1 MSPRN
6 GTGRGGGMPVGRA
19 DSRPGSRPGARP
31 VSRSGS
37 RLFLTLLWLLFGLPL
52 PVLAL
57 WAAAP
62 GWAWPDLWP
71 AALGGR
77 TATFVLAHRQ
87 SIAGALASSTVY
99 SLAAV
104 AVTLCT
110 CLAPARLLAFGRFRG
125 RAALEGLLLAPA
137 LLPAMGFALGLYG
150 TLVRLGLADTPAGV
164 VLVLSVVS
172 YPYMLRALAS
182 GFETVGPDYGRCA
195 ANLGAGPLLRLLA
208 VELPLLLPAAVA
220 GGSVVFLV
228 AFSDYFLVQLVGGGV
243 VASFTGYLFPVLQS
257 PDRGLAAMLS
267 LVFLVVP
274 VTLFVLVEG
283 LVLAVYRRR
292 GM

>member
-6 GTGRGGGMPVGRA
+6 GKGRGAGWPSGGA
-19 DSRPGSRPGARP
+19 DSRPRSSPRSRPGSR
-31 VSRSGS
+31 
-37 RLFLTLLWLLFGLPL
+37 LFLAVLWLLFGLPL

-71 AALGGR
+71 ALLGGR
-77 TATFVLAHRQ
+77 TTAFVLANRQ
-87 SIAGALASSTVY
+87 SIVGALTTSTLY
-99 SLAAV
+99 SLAVV

-125 RAALEGLLLAPA
+125 RGALEGVLLAPA

-150 TLVRLGLADTPAGV
+150 TLVRLGLADTPTGV

-172 YPYMLRALAS
+172 YPYMLRALVS
-182 GFETVGPDYGRCA
+182 GFETVGPDYGHCA

-243 VASFTGYLFPVLQS
+243 VPSFTGYLFPVLQS
-257 PDRGLAAMLS
+257 PDRALAAMLS

-274 VTLFVLVEG
+274 VVLFVLVEG

>member
-1 MSPRN
+1 MSSRA
-6 GTGRGGGMPVGRA
+6 GMGGN
-19 DSRPGSRPGARP
+19 ARQ
-31 VSRSGS
+31 RDARTGS
-37 RLFLTLLWLLFGLPL
+37 RLFLGLLWLLFGLPL

-62 GWAWPDLWP
+62 GWSWPDLWP

-77 TATFVLAHRQ
+77 TAAFVLANRQ
-87 SIAGALASSTVY
+87 SIAGALASSTLY
-99 SLAAV
+99 SLAVV
-104 AVTLCT
+104 AVTLCA

-125 RAALEGLLLAPA
+125 RGALEGVLLAPA
-137 LLPAMGFALGLYG
+137 LLPAMGCALGLYG

-182 GFETVGPDYGRCA
+182 GFETMGQEYGRCA
-195 ANLGAGPLLRLLA
+195 ANLGAGPWTRLVV

-243 VASFTGYLFPVLQS
+243 VPSFTGYLFPVLQS

-267 LVFLVVP
+267 LVFLLVP
-274 VTLFVLVEG
+274 VALFVLAEG

>member
-1 MSPRN
+1 MTPRN
-6 GTGRGGGMPVGRA
+6 GTGRA
-19 DSRPGSRPGARP
+19 DSRPHLRPDPQKGAC
-31 VSRSGS
+31 
-37 RLFLTLLWLLFGLPL
+37 LFLALLWLLFGLPL

-77 TATFVLAHRQ
+77 TAAFVLAHGQ
-87 SIAGALASSTVY
+87 AIVGALASSTLY
-99 SLAAV
+99 SLAV
-104 AVTLCT
+104 VTVNLCA
-110 CLAPARLLAFGRFRG
+110 CLAPARLLAFGRFPG

-182 GFETVGPDYGRCA
+182 GFEAMGQDYGHCA

-243 VASFTGYLFPVLQS
+243 VPSFTGYLFPVLQS

-274 VTLFVLVEG
+274 VTLFLLVEG

>member
-1 MSPRN
+1 MTPRA
-6 GTGRGGGMPVGRA
+6 GQG
-19 DSRPGSRPGARP
+19 
-31 VSRSGS
+31 RSGGLPGRTGS
-37 RLFLTLLWLLFGLPL
+37 GLFLLALWLLFGLPL
-52 PVLAL
+52 PVLVL

-71 AALGGR
+71 AVIGGR
-77 TATFVLAHRQ
+77 TAAFVLSNARG
-87 SIAGALASSTVY
+87 IANALALSTLY
-99 SLAAV
+99 SLAVV
-104 AVTLCT
+104 AVTLCA

-125 RAALEGLLLAPA
+125 RGALEGLLLAPA

-150 TLVRLGLADTPAGV
+150 MLVRLGLADTPAGV

-182 GFETVGPDYGRCA
+182 GYETVGRDYGRCA
-195 ANLGAGPLLRLLA
+195 ANLGAGPLLRLLG

-243 VASFTGYLFPVLQS
+243 VPSFTGYMFPVLQS

-283 LVLAVYRRR
+283 QVLSVYRRR

>member
-1 MSPRN
+1 MRPRHD
-6 GTGRGGGMPVGRA
+6 GVRHG
-19 DSRPGSRPGARP
+19 
-31 VSRSGS
+31 
-37 RLFLTLLWLLFGLPL
+37 LFLGLLWVLFGLPL
-52 PVLAL
+52 AVLAL

-71 AALGGR
+71 ATLDGR
-77 TATFVLAHRQ
+77 TASHVLAHRHG
-87 SIAGALASSTVY
+87 IIGALAASLLY
-99 SLAAV
+99 SLAVV
-104 AVTLCT
+104 AVTLGA

-125 RAALEGLLLAPA
+125 RGALEGLLLAPA
-137 LLPAMGFALGLYG
+137 LLPAMGFALGLYSV
-150 TLVRLGLADTPAGV
+150 LVRLGLADTPTGV

-182 GFETVGPDYGRCA
+182 GFVAVGPDYGRCA
-195 ANLGAGPLLRLLA
+195 ANLGAGPLVRLLV
-208 VELPLLLPAAVA
+208 VELPMLLPAAAA

-228 AFSDYFLVQLVGGGV
+228 AFSEYFLVQLVGGGV

-267 LVFLVVP
+267 LVFLLPP
-274 VTLFVLVEG
+274 VALFVLVEG
-283 LVLAVYRRR
+283 LVLGMYRRR